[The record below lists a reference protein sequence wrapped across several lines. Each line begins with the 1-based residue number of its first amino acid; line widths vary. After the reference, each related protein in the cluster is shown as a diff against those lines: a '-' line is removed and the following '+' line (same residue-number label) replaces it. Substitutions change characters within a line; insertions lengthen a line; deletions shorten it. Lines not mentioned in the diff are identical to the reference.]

1 MSAREKPLP
10 RNAPVRA
17 QSRDRG
23 RPSTPFLRER
33 ILSSAMH
40 LFAQTEFDRVTID
53 EVAER
58 AGVGKGSVYRQFGS
72 KEELYAGAVIN
83 GFIELQQEIR
93 ASLKDRVAVAD
104 RLETIIGLTVRYFWT
119 RRQFFEF
126 LRDPRA
132 VPPRQERLYRAERAN
147 LALMVREVIESAV
160 SKGVIRREI
169 DSRLAAEAL
178 LGMVRGINRYAR
190 EYTTPAAAARTVVSI
205 FLNGC
210 ARDSAQPGCAPRGA
224 REGRA

>member
-1 MSAREKPLP
+1 
-10 RNAPVRA
+10 
-17 QSRDRG
+17 
-23 RPSTPFLRER
+23 
-33 ILSSAMH
+33 MH

-93 ASLKDRVAVAD
+93 ASLKDRVSLAD
-104 RLETIIGLTVRYFWT
+104 RLETIIGLTLRYFWT

-132 VPPRQERLYRAERAN
+132 VPARQERLYRAERAN
-147 LALMVREVIESAV
+147 LSLMIREVIESANV
-160 SKGVIRREI
+160 KGVLRRDI

-178 LGMVRGINRYAR
+178 LGMVRGINRYGR
-190 EYTTPAAAARTVVSI
+190 EYTSPAAASRTVVSI

-210 ARDSAQPGCAPRGA
+210 MRDAIAGEPALRGA